1 MHAIQVENVRFQ
13 YADEPGVAVDRF
25 ELEIGRSVAVL
36 GPSGCGKSTFLH
48 LLAGLLSPNAGAI
61 RLLDQDL
68 ASMNAA
74 AADRFRGAN
83 LGLVMQRLHLIKAL
97 TVRENIQLAIKLGRS
112 NAPASTIDA
121 LLERLD
127 LANVAH
133 QKPSTLSQGQAQRT
147 AIARALVNSPRI
159 VLADEPPSALDD
171 ANAAEAIALLKAVVA
186 DSGAALLVVTHD
198 QRVRGALDYDF
209 DFPVPS

>member
-13 YADEPGVAVDRF
+13 YADEPGVAVDQF
-25 ELEIGRSVAVL
+25 SLEVGESVAVL

-48 LLAGLLSPNAGAI
+48 LLAGLLSPKAGAI

-74 AADRFRGAN
+74 AVDRFRGAN

-127 LANVAH
+127 LANVAQ

-159 VLADEPPSALDD
+159 VLADEPTSALDD

-198 QRVRGALDYDF
+198 QRVRGALDHDF
-209 DFPVPS
+209 DFPTSS

>member
-13 YADEPGVAVDRF
+13 YADEAGVSVDRF
-25 ELEIGRSVAVL
+25 DLEAGKSVAVL

-48 LLAGLLSPNAGAI
+48 LLAGLLSPQEGAI

-74 AADRFRGAN
+74 AVDRFRGAN

-97 TVRENIQLAIKLGRS
+97 TVRENIELAIKLGRS
-112 NAPASTIDA
+112 DATAPAINA

-127 LANVAH
+127 IGDVAH

-147 AIARALVNSPRI
+147 AIARALVNTPRI
-159 VLADEPPSALDD
+159 VLADEPTSALDD

-198 QRVRGALDYDF
+198 QRIRGTLDHDF
-209 DFPVPS
+209 DFPTPP